1 MEGLGSHDWM
11 VVDAGKNIYD
21 DLLLLYQYVTFV
33 NMHPILTKYM
43 FFYKHNFYKHT
54 EAQIFKKLSTF

>member
-1 MEGLGSHDWM
+1 M

-33 NMHPILTKYM
+33 SMHPILTKYM
-43 FFYKHNFYKHT
+43 FFCKHNVYKHT
-54 EAQIFKKLSTF
+54 EAHISKELSIF